1 MLSLER
7 SSERVQSFSSDPEC
21 GLLCRFQQLS
31 TAGNDTLGRSIRVMN
46 RAGACVS
53 PHNITAES
61 LESLN
66 ISSILPQQ
74 WQNFTTASSS
84 ESFVP
89 TACTPA
95 LLKLSPGIVTVTV
108 LPPS

>member
-1 MLSLER
+1 MIKIRER
-7 SSERVQSFSSDPEC
+7 SEFFAHLPKHRVQSFSSDPQC
-21 GLLCRFQQLS
+21 GLPCRFQQLS
-31 TAGNDTLGRSIRVMN
+31 AARDGTLGRSIRVMN

-74 WQNFTTASSS
+74 WQNFTAASSS
-84 ESFVP
+84 ESFVQLP
-89 TACTPA
+89 TPQLC
-95 LLKLSPGIVTVTV
+95 SH
-108 LPPS
+108 SHHE